1 MDTFPSTIY
10 TGSNPEFIDFYLK
23 NLGHIR
29 ANNPDLF
36 LQEKTD
42 SYALEQIKDLIRF
55 FTTRPISH
63 ATKVAILT
71 NAHLLTPICQ
81 NALLKTLE
89 EPGIGNYLLLTTSK
103 LQTLL
108 PTIRSRCH
116 IETDSSP
123 SPIRPMP
130 EKATAIPKDIKDIL
144 LFSEEHGQNKESTLD
159 FLESQ
164 LLINQQQL
172 VKNPSQNLAAY
183 IKKIIKSIH
192 MIKHNVDPKSSLDW
206 LLLTSTT

>member
-10 TGSNPEFIDFYLK
+10 TGSNPEFVDSYLK
-23 NLGHIR
+23 NLGH
-29 ANNPDLF
+29 AKTNNPDLF
-36 LQEKTD
+36 LQQKTD
-42 SYALEQIKDLIRF
+42 SYALEEIKDLIKF

-63 ATKVAILT
+63 TTKIAVLV

-89 EPGIGNYLLLTTSK
+89 EPGVGNYLLLTTPK
-103 LQTLL
+103 LQSLL
-108 PTIRSRCH
+108 PTICSRCH
-116 IETDSSP
+116 IEADSSL
-123 SPIRPMP
+123 SPANPIP
-130 EKATAIPKDIKDIL
+130 EKIATIPKDIL
-144 LFSEEHGQNKESTLD
+144 LFSEEHGQNKESTLY

-164 LLINQQQL
+164 LLINQQEL
-172 VKNPSQNLAAY
+172 VKNPSQNLATH

-206 LLLTSTT
+206 LLLTSTV